1 MMLILELN
9 GGLPHLFPSAAE
21 VESHVE
27 AIDTEN
33 GEYEFCDDSG
43 QRFIGEIIRPPGLFR
58 SERVRLMPV
67 GVPDQTLVASFVS
80 RARTLER
87 GCDGFQTL
95 DDLRRT
101 HVA

>member
-1 MMLILELN
+1 MMLVLELN
-9 GGLPHLFPSAAE
+9 GGLLHLFSSAAE
-21 VESHVE
+21 VESYVE
-27 AIDTEN
+27 TIDVEN

-43 QRFIGEIIRPPGLFR
+43 QRFVGEIIQPAGLFR
-58 SERVRLMPV
+58 SGRVHLAPV

-87 GCDGFQTL
+87 GCDGFQSL